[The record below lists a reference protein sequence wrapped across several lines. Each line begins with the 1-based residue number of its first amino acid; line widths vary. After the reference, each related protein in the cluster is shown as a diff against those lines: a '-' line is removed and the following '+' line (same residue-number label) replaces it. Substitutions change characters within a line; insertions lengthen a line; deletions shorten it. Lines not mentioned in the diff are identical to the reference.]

1 MGTSIRT
8 RLLLS
13 ILAVT
18 LLVAAGLSWYFL
30 QELESYGV
38 RKLQERLLSEAYLIS
53 SLVEELG
60 PDGSQEIASAM
71 DETTLPE
78 NSRAQVLD
86 ASGTTIAD
94 SAEPSEI
101 GTDLSDRPE
110 VEQALSGQTAQA
122 TYDGEQGRIGL
133 RVATPIESGGEVVGV
148 AYTSSETFSIWS
160 VLRDYQG
167 RLVVVIGLFVVLTI
181 VLAEVLARW
190 LSRPLRELEIT
201 ANTFAAGDHTV
212 RAKPAGSREIQAVVT
227 SFNTMADEVET
238 VVRELKEEEVRKSR
252 FVSDVSHELR
262 TPLTAIRGTAE
273 TLLDGDV
280 PEADAERFLMTIV
293 RESDRLARLADDLL
307 TLQRIEGATGELP
320 FGAVSPRDVV
330 DVAVE
335 GIATLLE
342 QRNVVVVVR
351 GSAPDVLGEFDRLQ
365 QVVANL
371 IDNSSRMMSSGGT
384 ITVELSARAGRSVIS
399 VLDEG
404 PGMPERDIA
413 HVFDRF
419 YRSQPSRD
427 RTTGGA
433 GLGLAIVKAI
443 VESHS
448 GDIHATNRPEG
459 GCRFTFSLP
468 SLRETSSDR
477 S

>member
-1 MGTSIRT
+1 VTTSIRS

-13 ILAVT
+13 LLAVAV
-18 LLVAAGLSWYFL
+18 LAAAGISWYFL
-30 QELESYGV
+30 QELESYGL
-38 RKLQERLLSEAYLIS
+38 RKLNERLFSEASLVS

-60 PDGSQEIASAM
+60 PDGTAALAEAMENSA
-71 DETTLPE
+71 LPE
-78 NSRAQVLD
+78 HSRAQILD
-86 ASGTTIAD
+86 CSGTVIAD
-94 SAEPSEI
+94 SESGTAVGEDYGDRDEVDRALAGAISRGTFEAE
-101 GTDLSDRPE
+101 DD
-110 VEQALSGQTAQA
+110 
-122 TYDGEQGRIGL
+122 RIGIA
-133 RVATPIESGGEVVGV
+133 VAHPIERGTEVVGV
-148 AYTSSETFSIWS
+148 AYISAETFSIWS
-160 VLRDYQG
+160 LLNDYRG
-167 RLVVVIGLFVVLTI
+167 RLAIVIGLFAVLTL
-181 VLAEVLARW
+181 VLAELLSRW
-190 LSRPLRELEIT
+190 LLRPLMALERT
-201 ANTFAAGDHTV
+201 ALAFAAGDHSV
-212 RAKPAGSREIQAVVT
+212 RAKPSGSREIQAVVT

-280 PEADAERFLMTIV
+280 PQADAERFLATIV

-320 FGAVSPRDVV
+320 LRVTDPHEIV

-335 GIATLLE
+335 SLANLLE
-342 QRNVVVVVR
+342 QRGVTVVVR
-351 GSAPDVLGEFDRLQ
+351 GSAPDVLGDFDRLQ
-365 QVVANL
+365 QVVSNL
-371 IDNSSRMMSSGGT
+371 VDNSSRMMSSGGT
-384 ITVELSARAGRSVIS
+384 ITVELSERAGRSVIS

-404 PGMPERDIA
+404 PGMPDTDIN

-419 YRSQPSRD
+419 YRAQPSRD
-427 RTTGGA
+427 RSTGGA

-443 VESHS
+443 VESHA

-468 SLRETSSDR
+468 SVKPTPGS
-477 S
+477 